1 MENHFGT
8 DRSNYFAWLGRLLRI
23 VAFDN
28 LAKSPLKT
36 FRATTPGVHV
46 FVLAILSAIILF
58 ANLHRGDLS
67 GYDDA
72 VYAHEAKIVLQTGDW
87 FTLRLNGYPDFDK
100 PPLFVWLVALSFKVL
115 GVSDYAAKFPAALF
129 GYATILLVYF
139 LSKHLSLDRWI
150 PVLSMLVLMST
161 QYFLKYSMHAMTG
174 VPFTFFFTLAIYFY
188 IRSQRDPRYLL
199 MCGSAVGLATMT
211 VSPMGLFP
219 LGIIGLHLVFTKRF
233 NLLFSRY
240 WAGCLLLSFMLPMI
254 WYVKEY
260 QLYGNEFLVQHFAN
274 LLNHAIPAQA
284 KTYAE
289 TLAWHLEYPI
299 LLLKHYWP
307 WLPFMVFGLI
317 GSMKKALT
325 EKAETAAL
333 LCLWVLS
340 VVILFSLADSK
351 VLRYILPAFPAFS
364 ILAAMTLNSLVARHR
379 KAFFKWSYA
388 ILSMVV
394 LIATVF
400 PNYRVRAG
408 DMRALAPVV
417 KTTAAHQQRILL
429 YTFGQY
435 QWDYRNKLLW
445 YGDRLCRHLLTIE
458 AVSSL
463 LECDPYNIAIINREA
478 LAELTDRL
486 NGRVQ
491 IIGESKRFVCV
502 RSYFDFPNFK

>member
-8 DRSNYFAWLGRLLRI
+8 DRSNYFAGLGKLLRF

-28 LAKSPLKT
+28 LAKLPVKT
-36 FRATTPGVHV
+36 FRATTPGAHV

-115 GVSDYAAKFPAALF
+115 GSSDYAAKFPAALF
-129 GYATILLVYF
+129 GLATILLVYF
-139 LSKHLSLDRWI
+139 LGRRLSGDRWI

-188 IRSQRDPRYLL
+188 VRSQRDPRYLL
-199 MCGSAVGLATMT
+199 MCGAAVGLATMT

-219 LGIIGLHLVFTKRF
+219 LGIIGLHLAFTKRF

-240 WAGCLLLSFMLPMI
+240 WAGCLLLSFLLPMI

-274 LLNHAIPAQA
+274 LLNHTIPAQP

-289 TLAWHLEYPI
+289 TFAWHLEYPI

-333 LCLWVLS
+333 LSLWVLS

-400 PNYRVRAG
+400 PNYKVRAG
-408 DMRALAPVV
+408 NMRALAPVV
-417 KTTAAHQQRILL
+417 KNATTHKQRVLL
-429 YTFGQY
+429 YTSGEY

-445 YGDRLCRHLLTIE
+445 YGDRLTWHLLEIGQ
-458 AVSSL
+458 VVSL
-463 LECDPYNIAIINREA
+463 LECDSRNVAVINRGAMGE
-478 LAELTDRL
+478 LMEKMSNPIEVLGETAE
-486 NGRVQ
+486 
-491 IIGESKRFVCV
+491 FVCIHSG
-502 RSYFDFPNFK
+502 R